1 MKSVIS
7 ELWNGE
13 IAPCEHCGA
22 QDTLANILFSKRKQ
36 GRETMEKILP
46 EERRDV
52 LESYSQ
58 LWEDYLL
65 RMMEL
70 SFQEG
75 LVLACGW
82 AGKCSHWKKEVI
94 SLAKC
99 RKLRYHRKR

>member
-22 QDTLANILFSKRKQ
+22 QDGLANILFSKMKQ

-75 LVLACGW
+75 LVLGLRL
-82 AGKCSHWKKEVI
+82 GREVF
-94 SLAKC
+94 SLEERGNLSCKILQNAIP
-99 RKLRYHRKR
+99 

>member
-22 QDTLANILFSKRKQ
+22 QDGLANILFSKRKQ

-52 LESYSQ
+52 LESYRQ

-65 RMMEL
+65 RMMETFF
-70 SFQEG
+70 SG
-75 LVLACGW
+75 RTHSGPT
-82 AGKCSHWKKEVI
+82 AGQGSI
-94 SLAKC
+94 FTG
-99 RKLRYHRKR
+99 RKR